1 MGIDTTPGV
10 YPGITPTKAGV
21 PKHRKYLTMSQY
33 ICDDYMV
40 THNHSLANLRRGVGE
55 RVLFVDK
62 ALNPPQACTTGIF
75 KQRCES
81 TMRSV
86 AARLGR
92 QSPVTRQSFVEY
104 YKGRRRTLYQAAAD
118 GLVLKPIRPQDSHL
132 STFIKAEKTN
142 YSAKPD
148 PAPRVIQPRRPR
160 YNVELGKYLLPI
172 EHKVYD
178 AIDELFQSPT
188 IMSKYNSFE
197 QGKVLDDAWKSFRDP
212 VCIGLDASR
221 FDQHVSVEA
230 LKFEHEFYRTL
241 FGHDDKFLKQILK
254 WQLHNFGAAYAPD
267 GFFKY
272 NKKGSRMSGDMN
284 TSLGNKLLMCLMAYA
299 YIKTKTCRIVFVN
312 NGDDCLMFL
321 EKKDESKINDL
332 QSYFKDFGFKI
343 VLEPPVYEL
352 EHIEFCQ
359 CKPLRCNGIVRMVRN
374 VKTCLVKDVTAVQ
387 LGHDVTQYRAWL
399 ANIAACGSSFA
410 CDVPVMGAFYRML
423 GRFGKTGKYNGH
435 DAMFDCYRR
444 LSKNA
449 GCGASEPDDV
459 GRYSFWKQTG
469 INPDGQIAVE
479 EYFDAAVWGDDKRQF
494 IENVHIIIKNG
505 N

>member
-1 MGIDTTPGV
+1 MDTTPGV
-10 YPGITPTKAGV
+10 YPGITPTISGV

-33 ICDDYMV
+33 ICDDTMV
-40 THNHSLANLRRGVGE
+40 THNHSIANLRRGVGE

-62 ALNPPQACTTGIF
+62 QCNPPQACTPGVF
-75 KQRCES
+75 EQRCGS
-81 TMRSV
+81 IKRSL

-92 QSPVTRQSFVEY
+92 QSPVTRQEFVEY

-142 YSAKPD
+142 LSMKPD

-160 YNVELGKYLLPI
+160 YNVELGKYLLPL

-178 AIDELFQSPT
+178 AIDGLFGSPT

-197 QGKVLDDAWKSFRDP
+197 QGEIINEAWGSFREP

-230 LKFEHEFYRTL
+230 LKFEHSFYMEL
-241 FGHDDKFLKQILK
+241 FGNDKFLQQLLT
-254 WQLHNFGAAYAPD
+254 WQLNNIGMAIAPD
-267 GFFKY
+267 GSFRY
-272 NKKGSRMSGDMN
+272 TKKGSRMSGDMN
-284 TSLGNKLLMCLMAYA
+284 TSLGNKLLMCIMAFA
-299 YIKTKTCRIVFVN
+299 YINTKGFRIVFIN

-321 EKKDESKINDL
+321 EKGNQSKIADL
-332 QSYFKDFGFKI
+332 QTYFKDFGFKI
-343 VLEPPVYEL
+343 VLEAPVYEL

-359 CKPLRCNGIVRMVRN
+359 CKPLKCNGIVRMVRN
-374 VKTCLVKDVTAVQ
+374 VKTCLLKDVTAVQ
-387 LGHDVTQYRAWL
+387 LGHDVVQYRAWL
-399 ANIAACGSSFA
+399 ANIASCGTSFA
-410 CDVPVMGAFYRML
+410 CDVPIMGAFYQML
-423 GRFGKTGKYNGH
+423 DRFGKAGKYNGH
-435 DAMFDCYRR
+435 DSAFDCYRR

-449 GCGASEPDDV
+449 KCLATTPDAE

-469 INPDGQIAVE
+469 IHPDGQIAAE
-479 EYFDAAVWGDDKRQF
+479 EYFNAAIWGDDKRQF
-494 IENVHIIIKNG
+494 IENVHTLIKDG

>member
-1 MGIDTTPGV
+1 MDTTPGV
-10 YPGITPTKAGV
+10 YPGITPTLSGV

-33 ICDDYMV
+33 ICDDIMV
-40 THNHSLANLRRGVGE
+40 THNNSIANLCRGVGE

-62 ALNPPQACTTGIF
+62 NLNLPQACSPGVF
-75 KQRCES
+75 KMRCES
-81 TMRSV
+81 IKRSV
-86 AARLGR
+86 VAKLGR
-92 QSPVTRQSFVEY
+92 QSPVTRQTFVEY

-118 GLVLKPIRPQDSHL
+118 GLVLKPIQPRDSHL

-160 YNVELGKYLLPI
+160 YNVELGKYLLPL

-178 AIDELFQSPT
+178 AIDDLFGSPT
-188 IMSKYNSFE
+188 IMSKYNAFE
-197 QGKVLDDAWKSFRDP
+197 QGEIINEAWESFRNP

-230 LKFEHEFYRTL
+230 LKFEHSFYSDL
-241 FGHDDKFLKQILK
+241 FGHDDKFLKQILR

-267 GFFKY
+267 GSFKY
-272 NKKGSRMSGDMN
+272 DKKGSRMSGDMN
-284 TSLGNKLLMCLMAYA
+284 TSLGNKFLMCLMAFA
-299 YIKTKTCRIVFVN
+299 YIRTKNCRIRFIN

-321 EKKDESKINDL
+321 EKNQQSVISDL
-332 QSYFKDFGFKI
+332 QSYFRDFGFKI
-343 VLEPPVYEL
+343 VLEAPVYEL

-359 CKPLRCNGIVRMVRN
+359 CKPLKCNGIVRMVRN
-374 VKTCLVKDVTAVQ
+374 VKTCLIKDVTAVQ

-410 CDVPVMGAFYRML
+410 CDVPIMGAFYKML
-423 GRFGKTGKYNGH
+423 DRFGKPGNYNGQ

-449 GCGASEPDDV
+449 KCQASEPDAN
-459 GRYSFWKQTG
+459 GRFSFWKQTG
-469 INPDGQIAVE
+469 IHPDGQLAVE
-479 EYFDAAVWGDDKRQF
+479 EYFNAAVWGDDKRQF
-494 IENVHIIIKNG
+494 IDNVHTIIKHG